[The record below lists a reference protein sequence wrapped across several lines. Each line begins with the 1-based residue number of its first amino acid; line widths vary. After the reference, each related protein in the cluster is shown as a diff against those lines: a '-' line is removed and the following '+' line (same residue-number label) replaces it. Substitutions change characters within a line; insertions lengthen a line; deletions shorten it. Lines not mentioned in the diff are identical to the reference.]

1 MSSNTQNARFECP
14 RHDDVCIL
22 IKFESPHYPAMTEI
36 CIKAIERTKTNLK
49 LLTPTA
55 RDFRFKVQKSRK
67 CKNREDENNENLY

>member
-1 MSSNTQNARFECP
+1 MSSNTPNARFECP

-22 IKFESPHYPAMTEI
+22 IKFESPHHPAMTEI

-55 RDFRFKVQKSRK
+55 RDFSFMVQKSRK
-67 CKNREDENNENLY
+67 CKNREDENNKNLY